1 MRLTDTGGARDVA
14 GWQWDVALSF
24 ASEQRGYVEQV
35 AKALKARGVRCFY
48 DADEQIE
55 LWGKYLA
62 EELPAIY
69 SERAAAAVV
78 FVSAE
83 YAARDWTRLERRA
96 ALNRAV
102 RERQE
107 YVLPARFDD
116 TPLPGLLLDM
126 VAVELRG
133 QTPEQ
138 FAGKVAEKLAALGI
152 TGPAPRSPAVLHS
165 GDGTSGPLKAW
176 ARKYRQAEIGDRSP
190 PTEQQLLD
198 SVYFDLTDMRKAIRR
213 AKAAAPSRVLGF
225 GVTYS
230 EFVFVNKLCDW
241 LANYLLGETQR
252 KDPLNL
258 KPELAPVSR
267 RLRQVARYR
276 EDLESANVLCLVL
289 VDAVPREC
297 IAEFWDGIC
306 HDFAGIGRYLAL
318 VFTGDG
324 STAFPPEVAVLPPP
338 RFDLEDVALWAEEM
352 ISRRGWP
359 PDMADAWT
367 DLLRDEALD
376 NGELDVPAL
385 YEAMDRSIQAIRFEP
400 DEFRVKL
407 EMRIRHAN
415 PA

>member
-1 MRLTDTGGARDVA
+1 MDNTRESGLCAALRDAYPTREDLEMMLGLSLDRSLDDIDTSGSSLIYIIFRVI
-14 GWQWDVALSF
+14 
-24 ASEQRGYVEQV
+24 RV
-35 AKALKARGVRCFY
+35 AK
-48 DADEQIE
+48 
-55 LWGKYLA
+55 
-62 EELPAIY
+62 
-69 SERAAAAVV
+69 SEGWLDSLVAAA
-78 FVSAE
+78 
-83 YAARDWTRLERRA
+83 LEGR
-96 ALNRAV
+96 
-102 RERQE
+102 
-107 YVLPARFDD
+107 
-116 TPLPGLLLDM
+116 
-126 VAVELRG
+126 
-133 QTPEQ
+133 PEN
-138 FAGKVAEKLAALGI
+138 KL
-152 TGPAPRSPAVLHS
+152 
-165 GDGTSGPLKAW
+165 LKAW
-176 ARKYRQAEIGDRSP
+176 ARKYQPAETGDPSP

-213 AKAAAPSRVLGF
+213 AKAAAPSRILGF

-276 EDLESANVLCLVL
+276 QDLESANVLCLVL

-297 IAEFWDGIC
+297 ITEFWDGIC
-306 HDFAGIGRYLAL
+306 QDFAGIGRYFAL

-324 STAFPPEVAVLPPP
+324 STAFPPGVAVLPPP

-359 PDMADAWT
+359 PGMADAWT
-367 DLLRDEALD
+367 ELLRDEALD
-376 NGELDVPAL
+376 DGEINVAAL

-407 EMRIRHAN
+407 EMRVRYAN